1 MMLELK
7 IYPGQRKWGDVTI
20 GRGVTVGGKVDRSG
34 QEARLW
40 WPLSRIRG
48 RWLVIGGEGDMG
60 EVIGYEPPEGIDGN
74 TLTFETPWTLL
85 HLINWLMGK
94 LIDWSV
100 GIIEQHCP
108 PRKSFTAFWQSL
120 NSSRDFELSSSWKKN
135 HDPHMTMMINHDPH
149 MMMMMMDPH
158 MMIMMMMDPHMMI
171 MMWKEDFLLLVR
183 NRPER
188 PVSGRREG
196 SR

>member
-1 MMLELK
+1 MLELK

-108 PRKSFTAFWQSL
+108 TKKILHRLLTVVEQL
-120 NSSRDFELSSSWKKN
+120 SRLWVELVLKKN
-135 HDPHMTMMINHDPH
+135 HDPHITMMINHDPH
-149 MMMMMMDPH
+149 MMMMMDPH
-158 MMIMMMMDPHMMI
+158 MIMIT
-171 MMWKEDFLLLVR
+171 MWKEDFLLLVR